1 MTLPNPVATMPE
13 MDPDTFPPLHTLVP
27 HAATM
32 LLLKRMVAA
41 DEDSLWAETEITP
54 ASLFH
59 DGAGVG
65 SWVGIEY
72 MAQTIAAY
80 AGYHAQRRGEPA
92 KIGFLLGTRRYQC
105 QTARFITG
113 STLLVKAR
121 KLLHTDNGLGSFA
134 CTIQDKQ
141 TREMLAEAT
150 VTVFQPD
157 NAQEFLGESKHEQA

>member
-1 MTLPNPVATMPE
+1 MTQLNPVATMPE
-13 MDPDTFPPLHTLVP
+13 MDPDTFPPLPTLVP

-32 LLLKRMVAA
+32 LLLKRMVAV

-59 DGAGVG
+59 DGSGVG
-65 SWVGIEY
+65 SWIGIEY
-72 MAQTIAAY
+72 MAQAIAAY
-80 AGYHAQRRGEPA
+80 AGYHAQRRGETPR
-92 KIGFLLGTRRYQC
+92 IGFLLGTRRYTC
-105 QTARFITG
+105 RTAQFATG
-113 STLLVKAR
+113 CTLIIKAQ

-141 TREMLAEAT
+141 TRETLAEAT

-157 NAQEFLGESKHEQA
+157 NAHEFSRGKQA

>member
-1 MTLPNPVATMPE
+1 MTLFNPAAAIPAT
-13 MDPDTFPPLHTLVP
+13 DPDRFPPLHTLVP

-32 LLLKRMVAA
+32 LLLKRMVAV
-41 DEDSLWAETEITP
+41 DEDCLWAETEITP

-59 DGAGVG
+59 DGSGVG
-65 SWVGIEY
+65 SWIGIEY

-80 AGYHAQRRGEPA
+80 AGYHAQQRGDTPG
-92 KIGFLLGTRRYQC
+92 IGFLLGTRRYAC
-105 QTARFITG
+105 RTAQFATG
-113 STLLVKAR
+113 STLIIKAQ

-141 TREMLAEAT
+141 TRETLAEAT

-157 NAQEFLGESKHEQA
+157 NAQEFTRGKHT